1 MLKVIP
7 TKQFRKDVRL
17 ITKSGAKDLN
27 KLTDVIKKLANGEP
41 LSYRFKDHQ
50 LKGDMHRFRE
60 CHIEPD
66 WLLVYEVKEEILVL
80 SLVRTG
86 SHNLVL

>member
-1 MLKVIP
+1 MLRVIP

-17 ITKSGAKDLN
+17 LIKSGGKDIN
-27 KLTDVIKKLANGEP
+27 KLTAVIKKLANEEQ
-41 LSYRFKDHQ
+41 LDYRFRDHQ

>member
-7 TKQFRKDVRL
+7 TKQFRKDVRSL
-17 ITKSGAKDLN
+17 IKSGGKDIN
-27 KLTDVIKKLANGEP
+27 KLTTVIKKLANEEQ
-41 LSYRFKDHQ
+41 LDYKFKDHQ
-50 LKGDMHRFRE
+50 LKGNMSRFRE

-66 WLLVYEVKEEILVL
+66 WLLVYEIKEKVLVL

-86 SHNLVL
+86 SHSTIL

>member
-17 ITKSGAKDLN
+17 LTKSGVKDIN
-27 KLTDVIKKLANGEP
+27 KLTEVIKKIANEETLP
-41 LSYRFKDHQ
+41 YKFKDHQ
-50 LKGDMHRFRE
+50 LKGNMSRFRE